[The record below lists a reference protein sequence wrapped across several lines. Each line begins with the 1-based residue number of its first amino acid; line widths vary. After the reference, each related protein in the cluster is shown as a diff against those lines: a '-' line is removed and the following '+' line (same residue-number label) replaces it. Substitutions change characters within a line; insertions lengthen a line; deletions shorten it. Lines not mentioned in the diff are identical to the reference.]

1 MVDMT
6 NTLEVA
12 HTILEQLGGSR
23 FITMTGARN
32 ILGDANSVSFRL
44 PGAGGFCKN
53 GINYVK
59 ITPRSFR
66 HLYCT
71 VLSHSRHADQV
82 SRRSVRI
89 YADALRDIF
98 TSVTGLAVSL

>member
-1 MVDMT
+1 MADMT
-6 NTLEVA
+6 NTLGVA
-12 HTILEQLGGSR
+12 NTILEQLGGR
-23 FITMTGARN
+23 KFIAMTGARN
-32 ILGDANSVSFRL
+32 ILGDGNSVSFRL

-59 ITPRSFR
+59 ITLDPSNTYAVQF
-66 HLYCT
+66 
-71 VLSHSRHADQV
+71 SRIRGRQV
-82 SRRSVRI
+82 KSVDVVSDI